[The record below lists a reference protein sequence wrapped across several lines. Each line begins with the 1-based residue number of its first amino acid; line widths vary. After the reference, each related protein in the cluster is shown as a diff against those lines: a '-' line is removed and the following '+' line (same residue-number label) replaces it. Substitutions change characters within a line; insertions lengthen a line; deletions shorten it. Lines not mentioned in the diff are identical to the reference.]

1 MVLFLIE
8 NKGVPG
14 FEDAYKKSFASLN
27 KFKISAQR
35 LKERPLN
42 FFILSDLFEM
52 EIKYNH

>member
-8 NKGVPG
+8 NKNVPD
-14 FEDAYKKSFASLN
+14 FEEAYQKAFASLSR
-27 KFKISAQR
+27 FKISAKK

-52 EIKYNH
+52 